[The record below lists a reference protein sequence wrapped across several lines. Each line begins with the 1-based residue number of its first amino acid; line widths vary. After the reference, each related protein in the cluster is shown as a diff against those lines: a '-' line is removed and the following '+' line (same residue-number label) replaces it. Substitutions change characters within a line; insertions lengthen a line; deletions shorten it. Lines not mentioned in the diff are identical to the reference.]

1 VIGLPGEFRSPS
13 FVRRDWKDRPVPF
26 PTTASAAPSQ
36 ADRELGLLVGERTVP
51 QLWHENYWFRRH
63 EIAYLT
69 LAPLVARLASNS
81 GPTAGSSAA
90 ADSSTGADASAAV
103 VEAGSGEGYGVRLLR
118 QAGAE
123 RVIALDYD
131 AASLAHARS
140 AYPEDVAGRAVR
152 TNLAALPLAD
162 AGAAVITCM
171 QVIEH
176 LWTPGQFLAEA
187 ARVLRPG
194 GLLVVSTPN
203 RLTFSPGLGR
213 RQKPPNPFHCREF
226 DADELRELIAEQF
239 PVVDLLAVRHGPR
252 LRSWAAEHG
261 DPIAAQL
268 ATSPDAWPAPVRDLV
283 RSVTAADFV
292 LTPLKILDAGSLPLA
307 VPQQQIKN
315 GTMDDGA
322 ESVLDLVVLAR
333 RADR

>member
-1 VIGLPGEFRSPS
+1 MPL
-13 FVRRDWKDRPVPF
+13 
-26 PTTASAAPSQ
+26 PTTASAAAGSQ
-36 ADRELGLLVGERTVP
+36 VDRELGLLVGERTVP

-63 EIAYLT
+63 EIAYLA
-69 LAPLVARLASNS
+69 LAPLVASLASNS
-81 GPTAGSSAA
+81 G
-90 ADSSTGADASAAV
+90 AAV

-140 AYPEDVAGRAVR
+140 SYPDDVAGRAVR

-162 AGAAVITCM
+162 SGAAVITCM

-176 LWTPGQFLAEA
+176 LWTPGQFLAES

-213 RQKPPNPFHCREF
+213 GQKPPNPFHCREF

-239 PVVDLLAVRHGPR
+239 GAVDLLAVRHGPR
-252 LRSWAAEHG
+252 LQAWAAEHG

-292 LTPLKILDAGSLPLA
+292 LAPWKMTDADS
-307 VPQQQIKN
+307 I
-315 GTMDDGA
+315 
-322 ESVLDLVVLAR
+322 LDLVVLAR